1 MHQQLSSNRNSIEV
15 LLDTNLVRASAVD
28 NAGAELLRARLVML
42 AAQTALM
49 EGKSIDNLASM
60 QRLDGYLKKS
70 ADLIDSV
77 RKMPETS
84 PVGKP
89 LFEAALAAYDVY
101 QRDAIT
107 PMVAAIRA
115 GKAQEAGKLNLEK
128 VTPLGLVFTVAIQKY
143 VDFADEVGQRVA
155 REASARINGAL
166 AFLVAA
172 LAVVAAL
179 VVGVYAVFARA
190 VFRPLHEAGRLFD
203 SIAGG
208 DLTNRVEQRA
218 NNEIGIL
225 YAAVKRM
232 QDSLARTVS
241 AVRHG
246 VEEIHTGAREIAAG
260 NIDLSSRTEQ
270 QAASLEKPPPAWT
283 NCRPPCATTPTAR
296 ATPRSWPW
304 PSDDVAARRRAV
316 GVGTMRAIADSSSRI
331 ADIVGVIEGIAFQ
344 TNILALNAAVGGSR
358 RRAGQGLRGGG
369 QRSARAGPAQRPGG
383 QGNQGLDRRLG
394 AEGLD
399 RLGPGG
405 GRRRHHAGNRRLG
418 AARHQ
423 HHQRNLQRVRG
434 AVARHPAGQPG
445 RLADGQRDPAERRA
459 GRAGRRLGRV
469 AGNAIAAP
477 ARSGG
482 GVRCRPA
489 A

>member
-1 MHQQLSSNRNSIEV
+1 
-15 LLDTNLVRASAVD
+15 
-28 NAGAELLRARLVML
+28 ML

-128 VTPLGLVFTVAIQKY
+128 VTPLGLVFTAAIQKY

-208 DLTNRVEQRA
+208 DLTNRVEQR

-246 VEEIHTGAREIAAG
+246 VEEIHTGARVAAG

-270 QAASLEKPPPAWT
+270 QAASLEE
-283 NCRPPCATTPTAR
+283 TAASMDELSSTVPQR
-296 ATPRSWPW
+296 RQLAQRLGAGRGR
-304 PSDDVAARRRAV
+304 VRRGHARRHAV
-316 GVGTMRAIADSSSRI
+316 GEVVGTMRHRRQLQPSPISS
-331 ADIVGVIEGIAFQ
+331 A
-344 TNILALNAAVGGSR
+344 
-358 RRAGQGLRGGG
+358 
-369 QRSARAGPAQRPGG
+369 
-383 QGNQGLDRRLG
+383 
-394 AEGLD
+394 
-399 RLGPGG
+399 
-405 GRRRHHAGNRRLG
+405 
-418 AARHQ
+418 
-423 HHQRNLQRVRG
+423 
-434 AVARHPAGQPG
+434 
-445 RLADGQRDPAERRA
+445 
-459 GRAGRRLGRV
+459 
-469 AGNAIAAP
+469 
-477 ARSGG
+477 
-482 GVRCRPA
+482 
-489 A
+489 